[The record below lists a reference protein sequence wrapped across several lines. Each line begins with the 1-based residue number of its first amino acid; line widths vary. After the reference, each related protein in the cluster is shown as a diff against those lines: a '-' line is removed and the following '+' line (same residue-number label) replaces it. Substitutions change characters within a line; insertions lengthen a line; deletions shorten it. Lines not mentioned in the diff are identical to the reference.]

1 MSSFFGLREE
11 DNPSIH
17 DQILSLCF
25 HGKGGFHFTEVYNMP
40 SYLRRF
46 YIKKASLFYD
56 EENKQMEKAKK
67 KASGKSSGLSRPG
80 ISRGR

>member
-1 MSSFFGLREE
+1 
-11 DNPSIH
+11 
-17 DQILSLCF
+17 
-25 HGKGGFHFTEVYNMP
+25 MP